1 MIASCSGPREAR
13 HEAHIAGD
21 RGAHGARVGESR
33 GTHSGGLQ
41 LGGGAEFEALEEEG
55 ADGGVDG
62 VECEGEEAGD
72 RHVWWDNVPE
82 EAEDGGEGVLR
93 AREREERRVPQDG
106 LERNRQ
112 VTLAWRGVL

>member
-1 MIASCSGPREAR
+1 MPHAVVQER
-13 HEAHIAGD
+13 HGTKHTLQATEGHTG
-21 RGAHGARVGESR
+21 HGFGESR

-41 LGGGAEFEALEEEG
+41 LGDGAEFEALEEEG

-93 AREREERRVPQDG
+93 AREREERRVPQNG
-106 LERNRQ
+106 LERH
-112 VTLAWRGVL
+112 GIGK